1 MKAGDIAV
9 FDKAYVAYGHLHTLN
24 GRGIFRVTRA
34 KDNARFEVKGEIK
47 QGSRR
52 NIISDEVIELSGK
65 ASRSRYPGPLRRIR
79 AKVTA
84 TDGTE
89 KEMTFLTNNFE
100 WAASTIC
107 ELYRCRWS
115 IEVFFKE
122 IKQTLQLRT
131 FIGFSRNAIEWQLWS
146 ALIAYLLLR
155 LHAWLCSWKRDFR
168 HFFTLVKGV
177 LWCRRPLE
185 EIVSLYGTAGKRKRV
200 DLSPTIPYLMGLDW
214 NLVE

>member
-34 KDNARFEVKGEIK
+34 KDNARFEVKGGIK

-155 LHAWLCSWKRDFR
+155 LHAWLCS
-168 HFFTLVKGV
+168 
-177 LWCRRPLE
+177 
-185 EIVSLYGTAGKRKRV
+185 
-200 DLSPTIPYLMGLDW
+200 
-214 NLVE
+214 